1 MCYGF
6 HAVSSALNHRP
17 SEVLGIHVKT
27 AARGRIRDLVERAAG
42 QGIPVRQCRGPELD
56 DLTDF
61 GNHQG
66 VVALLASE
74 KPAPGS
80 TLQQVLRSATEPT
93 GIFLVLDRLQDPRN
107 FGACLRAAECAGVRA
122 VIVPREGSSPVT
134 PVVSRVSA
142 GAVDSLEILEVP
154 NLVSALKQLKQQ
166 GFWVYGAA
174 EQGSASL
181 YACRFE
187 SRVALVMGSEGKG
200 LRRLTRETC
209 DFIVHLP
216 VLGRISSLNV
226 SVAAGICLYEINR
239 QLGRLG
245 TGAADR
251 EGTRFS

>member
-6 HAVSSALNHRP
+6 HAVSSALDHRP
-17 SEVLGIHVKT
+17 SDILGVHVKT
-27 AARGRIRDLVERAAG
+27 AARGRIRDLAERAAR
-42 QGIPVRQCRGPELD
+42 QGIPVRRCRGAELD
-56 DLTDF
+56 GLADS

-74 KPAPGS
+74 RPATGS
-80 TLQQVLRSATEPT
+80 TLQQVLESATGPAS
-93 GIFLVLDRLQDPRN
+93 IILVLDHLQDPRN
-107 FGACLRAAECAGVRA
+107 FGACLRVAECAGVRA
-122 VIVPREGSSPVT
+122 VVVPREGSSPVT

-166 GFWVYGAA
+166 GFWIYGAA

-181 YACRFE
+181 YGCRFE
-187 SRVALVMGSEGKG
+187 GRVALVMGSEGKG
-200 LRRLTRETC
+200 LRRLIRETC
-209 DFIVHLP
+209 DFLVHLP

-239 QLGRLG
+239 QMGRLG
-245 TGAADR
+245 SSLAD
-251 EGTRFS
+251 